1 MRSTGF
7 KVLALAAILLLA
19 WGPGLSDV
27 REARAESYI
36 GQRVGWAYTGD
47 EVLNETQTTGSS
59 SMSIYAANWFST
71 AIMVFRGEIQ
81 TVSFYGR
88 KGGSPPNA
96 LTVDLRGDD
105 GSGKPSS
112 TVYRTVDLP
121 AAGIGTTNAWINA
134 TFTSPLRINSSSQ
147 IIHIVL
153 HTVLG
158 DATNRYFW
166 MAELAADPYR
176 GASYNLCAST
186 TSGSSWTID
195 AGADGQ
201 FKTYPMWWYNG
212 ITTTADSDSYGSGA
226 STQYRFNFT
235 KSFPSGSSERA
246 LNVTYPLLSY
256 RVNVTTT
263 GGSLISSSSYSD
275 SFYNWTHRIVGI
287 PEAVISASGNSY
299 SLFTHRWAAVY
310 WFSGLF
316 YENGTYKN
324 SVSLSMANSSGSFS
338 YTLSHTLIVGTS
350 SIPDAF
356 YWPIGS
362 YTRYIAPVEAQE
374 NFTITYPDGDVA
386 GYSFIIRDFIGITAG
401 QDCYLESSRTVNGS
415 IRLIERILITTTING
430 VPLSLTQ
437 NRIYIIE
444 IYDSSMDVGHEFGYF
459 MPTGYNRE
467 PVLTLQELAFTDQAQ
482 MVSQYVRTEAQRE
495 DPYTTITVI
504 YNNTLS
510 SEYNADANLL
520 VKKRDGTLVYNS
532 TTSDDAHTW
541 TVPGLTNTTDYII
554 FLTVTHDFWG
564 SLKWTKILSGAHSF
578 FSPPDLGVLG
588 TWGGIPSGNI
598 LSAGLILLTAGLFS
612 FLSAGLGIFV
622 VVVLSAGLIRLGWI
636 SSVSSGI
643 IIICLGLAIML
654 ALSQRLR
661 R

>member
-1 MRSTGF
+1 MRSIVIKT
-7 KVLALAAILLLA
+7 LALAAILLLA
-19 WGPGLSDV
+19 WGSGLTDIPV
-27 REARAESYI
+27 ARAVAGAPYTD
-36 GQRVGWAYTGD
+36 QRVGWAYGITG
-47 EVLNETQTTGSS
+47 LNETAGQANTDDQIYTINWRSQAIRFFPRGNFTHLRIYVGKTG
-59 SMSIYAANWFST
+59 APTNLL
-71 AIMVFRGEIQ
+71 
-81 TVSFYGR
+81 VSLYSN
-88 KGGSPPNA
+88 GG
-96 LTVDLRGDD
+96 DE
-105 GSGKPSS
+105 KPSS
-112 TVYRTVDLP
+112 QL
-121 AAGIGTTNAWINA
+121 ALWNFTTASISVGWNNL
-134 TFTSPLRINSSSQ
+134 TLSPPYKIPSLGKY
-147 IIHIVL
+147 HIVL
-153 HTVLG
+153 RQTG
-158 DATNRYFW
+158 GSSANYW
-166 MAELAADPYR
+166 MWYKLAAGTYQGTGYCKESSSDS
-176 GASYNLCAST
+176 GASWVFTTASDYSFDIYYT
-186 TSGSSWTID
+186 RIN
-195 AGADGQ
+195 Q
-201 FKTYPMWWYNG
+201 
-212 ITTTADSDSYGSGA
+212 ITTTSDSDSFGSGA
-226 STQYRFNFT
+226 STQFRFNFT
-235 KSFPSGSSERA
+235 YAFPTGSSVRA

-275 SFYNWTHRIVGI
+275 SSYNGTHRIVGI
-287 PEAVISASGNSY
+287 PEAVISVSGNSY

-310 WFSGLF
+310 FFRGLF

-324 SVSLSMANSSGSFS
+324 SVSLSMANSSGSWS

-362 YTRYIAPVEAQE
+362 YTRYIAPLEAQE
-374 NFTITYPDGDVA
+374 NFTITYPDGYVA
-386 GYSFIIRDFIGITAG
+386 GYSFMIRDFIGITAG

-415 IRLIERILITTTING
+415 IQLIERILITTTING

-459 MPTGYNRE
+459 MPTGYNLE
-467 PVLTLQELAFTDQAQ
+467 PSLTLQEMAFTDQAQ

-495 DPYTTITVI
+495 DPYTSIIVI

-564 SLKWTKILSGAHSF
+564 TLKWNKVLSGAHTF
-578 FSPPDLGVLG
+578 LSPPDLGVLG

-598 LSAGLILLTAGLFS
+598 LSAGLILLVAGLFS

-643 IIICLGLAIML
+643 IIVCLGLAIML
-654 ALSQRLR
+654 AMSQRLR